1 MSPGLTKK
9 LILAT
14 LLFLFMIFPIYRFIL
29 KLSSRKY
36 TIKEYELEKKK
47 IKEES
52 NNLLNLHYN
61 SFFFSI

>member
-14 LLFLFMIFPIYRFIL
+14 ILFLFMIYPIYRFIF

-36 TIKEYELEKKK
+36 TIKEYELRKK
-47 IKEES
+47 
-52 NNLLNLHYN
+52 Y
-61 SFFFSI
+61 